1 LFKIVCPTH
10 HCFYKTRI
18 DLFLEFVS
26 ASVPSLHLKR
36 DFLPQAIFFLA
47 EQEPGDVYGGAILY
61 PVTPQDLSGSLLSSS
76 DTWQVV
82 PCLLSDHKIIT
93 SAPDSQKA
101 IKNFYK
107 NLFGHI
113 HAFAKERGIGFSCLA
128 LGSCEYDQLQ
138 ASLPLLDSRNPY
150 KIDFLPRSSSQE
162 LCEGILSFLD
172 TSSDFPREKSLFRG
186 LNSYERKQVA

>member
-1 LFKIVCPTH
+1 MFKIVYPTQ
-10 HCFYKTRI
+10 HCFYKARI

-26 ASVPSLHLKR
+26 SSIPSLHLKR
-36 DFLPQAIFFLA
+36 EHLSQAIFFLA

-61 PVTPQDLSGSLLSSS
+61 PVPPQDLSGSVLSS
-76 DTWQVV
+76 DIWQVV

-113 HAFAKERGIGFSCLA
+113 HSFAKERGISFSCLA

-138 ASLPLLDSRNPY
+138 ASLPLLDSRNSY

-162 LCEGILSFLD
+162 FSEGILSFLD
-172 TSSDFPREKSLFRG
+172 ASSDFPRERSLFKS
-186 LNSYERKQVA
+186 LNSYERRQAV